1 MSSGPLLL
9 QAVLDLVWPRTCEG
23 CGRPV
28 GAAPGHLCWDCRS
41 ELPVI
46 RPPFCAQCG
55 DPVEGAITQEYR
67 CAFCVEHAPAFVQA
81 RSALRFRGV
90 VPLVLHR
97 FKYGAATHLAPD
109 LAGWLEACV
118 NTEYSREH
126 FDAVVYVP
134 LYPARERYR
143 TYNQAALLAESLA
156 RRLRLPVAGGCLK
169 RVRDT
174 GTQTR
179 LSARARAA
187 NVRGAFAVT
196 HPGWVDGRRFLLVDD
211 VMTTGATLA
220 EASAALMEAGAAGVH
235 VVTVARG

>member
-1 MSSGPLLL
+1 MSALPLL

-23 CGRPV
+23 CGRSV

-41 ELPVI
+41 GLPVI

-67 CAFCVEHAPAFVQA
+67 CAFCVARTPAFVKA
-81 RSALRFRGV
+81 RSAVRFRGV
-90 VPLVLHR
+90 VPGLLHR

-118 NTEYSREH
+118 GAEYPGER
-126 FDAVVYVP
+126 FDAVAFVP
-134 LYPARERYR
+134 LYPARERFR
-143 TYNQAALLAESLA
+143 TYNQAGLLAESLA
-156 RRLRLPVAGGCLK
+156 RRLGTPVARGCLK

-179 LSARARAA
+179 LSARARAD
-187 NVRGAFAVT
+187 NVRGAFAVA
-196 HPGWVDGRRFLLVDD
+196 HPGWVDGRHFLLVDD

-220 EASAALMEAGAAGVH
+220 EAALALKEAGASGVH